1 MDLPCKAFIITK
13 PDCFGPVGS
22 DQHLHGINIEHCY
35 AFLGKIVQN
44 VKEYRLAEHRGA
56 FEKKRKLKLRASEED
71 NTFKCPVKYCDHE
84 GFKTERGCRKHI
96 KSRHGW
102 YYFLDE
108 KPNVQD
114 LTKKVC
120 SANNLG
126 RLNKCRTHDI
136 PSFSKDSEFA
146 KDFCKWLT
154 SMTGGSRPENQTDQI
169 VSRALKFLKSVSS
182 DDLSFEEVTDGID
195 IGFYLG

>member
-1 MDLPCKAFIITK
+1 MSKNI
-13 PDCFGPVGS
+13 VW
-22 DQHLHGINIEHCY
+22 QNIE
-35 AFLGKIVQN
+35 
-44 VKEYRLAEHRGA
+44 GA

-84 GFKTERGCRKHI
+84 GFKTERGCRQHI

-102 YYFLDE
+102 YYFFDE

-146 KDFCKWLT
+146 EDFCKWLT
-154 SMTGGSRPENQTDQI
+154 SMTGGSRPGNQADQI
-169 VSRALKFLKSVSS
+169 VSRSS
-182 DDLSFEEVTDGID
+182 IKIFEISFQ
-195 IGFYLG
+195 

>member
-1 MDLPCKAFIITK
+1 MSKNIDW
-13 PDCFGPVGS
+13 
-22 DQHLHGINIEHCY
+22 QNIE
-35 AFLGKIVQN
+35 
-44 VKEYRLAEHRGA
+44 GA

-102 YYFLDE
+102 YYFLNE

-136 PSFSKDSEFA
+136 RSFSKDSEFA

-195 IGFYLG
+195 IDFYLG